1 MFWLL
6 TLPFRIVF
14 GLLLAALSL
23 VAVIATVVLLP
34 LAFLVWLP
42 ILLLRGGVRLIG
54 GLLLALTLGVGA
66 ILLTAVVL
74 LPLVPVVACL
84 AALWM
89 VARLTRRPS
98 RHGFVAG

>member
-23 VAVIATVVLLP
+23 VAVIATVVFLP
-34 LAFLVWLP
+34 LVFLVWLP
-42 ILLLRGGVRLIG
+42 ILLLRGAVRLIG
-54 GLLLALTLGVGA
+54 GLLLALVLGIGA
-66 ILLTAVVL
+66 ILLTAVALV
-74 LPLVPVVACL
+74 PLVPVVACL

-89 VARLTRRPS
+89 VARLVRRPT
-98 RHGFVAG
+98 RHGFAAG